1 MKEPNTSAMDS
12 RRHCLRVGWARGRL
26 RVMIPVLVLTVPGLD
41 GVGQAQPLSET
52 GQEKEDLAGRLI
64 RKARTGADEDVMAG
78 IIRLMDDA
86 ARKLEFAFDPGEETQ
101 ALQRR
106 VMERLE
112 EAIKQSARQR
122 SVRSPRRQASI
133 GDKRRRPEK
142 TKPEPGEKEA
152 GRETDSDSAAAG
164 AAGPAPASAGGDPL
178 NGKLLETRRSW
189 GHLPQREREEVIQGI
204 GEEHLERYREWI
216 ERYYRALQAADE

>member
-1 MKEPNTSAMDS
+1 MKKPNTSTIES
-12 RRHCLRVGWARGRL
+12 RGHRLRVGWAWERL
-26 RVMIPVLVLTVPGLD
+26 LVMIPALVLAMSGLD
-41 GVGQAQPLSET
+41 KVGQAQPPGEA
-52 GQEKEDLAGRLI
+52 GQEDEDLAGRLI
-64 RKARTGADEDVMAG
+64 HKARTGTDEDVMAG

-101 ALQRR
+101 ALQKR

-112 EAIKQSARQR
+112 EAIRQAARQR
-122 SVRSPRRQASI
+122 SVRPQRRQASI

-142 TKPEPGEKEA
+142 TKPEPGETEA
-152 GRETDSDSAAAG
+152 GREADSDSAAAG
-164 AAGPAPASAGGDPL
+164 AADAVPASAGGDPL
-178 NGKLLETRRSW
+178 DGELLETRRNW